1 VPLHHSPAVRVE
13 TARLLHALGR
23 SPSPTAAP
31 AGARLPVAERA
42 GYEEGVWL
50 TQNVLLAE
58 REDLDDVVEAI
69 AKVQR
74 AR

>member
-1 VPLHHSPAVRVE
+1 MKLAIDGGTPVR
-13 TARLLHALGR
+13 
-23 SPSPTAAP
+23 SKPFPPSPRAAP

-69 AKVQR
+69 AKVQG